1 MSAAPAGLIVRAL
14 VADDARELA
23 SCVVDC
29 YGTTYPKRDFYDVER
44 ISALV
49 RNGTYSGVVAVDRT
63 ESLLVGHIGWVR
75 HAPTAVTVE
84 AGTTMVRP
92 AYRGRGLLKGL
103 GTALHDQLT
112 QCGFSGYVH
121 FPTTAHTVMQRA
133 SVLLGGAETGLL
145 LGYLPAS
152 LDVAGFGG
160 PRDRRLAVTVAY
172 QPVGDSPVRTIFAAT
187 ARDAAWFID
196 VARKLGLRRTV
207 TVRNDEPTSVAS
219 RFATS
224 YAVSRDLLSLTV
236 ENIGRDLADSVDFAA
251 RERPALLVHVDLDA
265 ADAATPWAFRELASK
280 GFVFG
285 AWLPGWFGSDALRM
299 QRISNLDLVD
309 WQPEVFTLEA
319 KALLTRI
326 TDEMLAL

>member
-1 MSAAPAGLIVRAL
+1 MSTAPAGLIVRAL
-14 VADDARELA
+14 IADDATDLA

-29 YGTTYPKRDFYDVER
+29 YGTTYPKRELYDVER
-44 ISALV
+44 LAESI

-63 ESLLVGHIGWVR
+63 DSSLVGHIGWVR

-103 GTALHDQLT
+103 ATALHDQLM

-152 LDVAGFGG
+152 LDVAGFAG
-160 PRDRRLAVTVAY
+160 PRDGRLAVTVAY
-172 QPVGDSPVRTIFAAT
+172 QPLGDAPPAEIGAAT
-187 ARDAAWFID
+187 ESDAAWLTD

-207 TVRNDEPTSVAS
+207 TVRKDEPTSVAS
-219 RFATS
+219 QLATS
-224 YAVSRDLLSLTV
+224 YTASRDLLSVTV
-236 ENIGRDLADSVDFAA
+236 ERIGRDLADSVNLAA
-251 RERPALLVHVDLDA
+251 QERPSLLVHVDLDA
-265 ADAATPWAFRELASK
+265 ADAATPRAFRELASK

-285 AWLPGWFGSDALRM
+285 AWLPGWFGSDAMRV
-299 QRISNLDLVD
+299 QRIRNLDLVD
-309 WQPEVFTLEA
+309 RQPELFTPEA
-319 KALLTRI
+319 NALLTRI
-326 TDEMLAL
+326 TDQLLAL